1 MNRLIFDPAFCINF
15 NVSSGFRFEA
25 VNAADGGV
33 YRTVA
38 MVTRWKLVLR
48 VAPCSTAPCLDIT
61 SPSSTSTSSRP
72 TAWHASSQSQPPT
85 DLSGHAVNWLA
96 RVSIAFIPGIF
107 FGKGEFLPPQ
117 NLQFRPP
124 KQLPNC
130 ARNLFAAGTMNYSS
144 LSNQKGASICL
155 KCTTIHL
162 AAGLHLDL
170 LGDLIFCPDA
180 LAAVGAYYMPEPRL
194 TC

>member
-1 MNRLIFDPAFCINF
+1 VNRLIFDPAFCINF

-61 SPSSTSTSSRP
+61 SPSSTSSRP

-85 DLSGHAVNWLA
+85 DLSGHGVNWLV
-96 RVSIAFIPGIF
+96 RVSIAFIPDIF
-107 FGKGEFLPPQ
+107 FWEGGISPPTK
-117 NLQFRPP
+117 LTISPPP

-170 LGDLIFCPDA
+170 LGDLIFCPDP

>member
-1 MNRLIFDPAFCINF
+1 VNRLIFDPAFCINF

-61 SPSSTSTSSRP
+61 SPSSTSSRP

-85 DLSGHAVNWLA
+85 DLSGHAVNWLV

-107 FGKGEFLPPQ
+107 FGKGEFLPTPHKTY
-117 NLQFRPP
+117 NFAPS
-124 KQLPNC
+124 PNSC
-130 ARNLFAAGTMNYSS
+130 QIVLEIFFSAGTMNY
-144 LSNQKGASICL
+144 KYI
-155 KCTTIHL
+155 TET
-162 AAGLHLDL
+162 
-170 LGDLIFCPDA
+170 FF
-180 LAAVGAYYMPEPRL
+180 
-194 TC
+194 